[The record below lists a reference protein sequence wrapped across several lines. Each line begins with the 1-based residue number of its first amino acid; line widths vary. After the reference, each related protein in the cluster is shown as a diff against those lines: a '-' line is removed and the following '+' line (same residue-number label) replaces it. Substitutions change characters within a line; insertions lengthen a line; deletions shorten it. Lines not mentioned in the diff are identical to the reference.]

1 MHFSSSIAFDFKMS
15 SLSPF
20 MHLKKRKK
28 GQAAEQGRQDVASCL
43 WKPTSILSSFC
54 F

>member
-1 MHFSSSIAFDFKMS
+1 MHFSCSIAFDFKMS

-20 MHLKKRKK
+20 THIHNKK
-28 GQAAEQGRQDVASCL
+28 GRAAEQGRQDVASCL